1 MFPKETSVDDKKVEE
16 IAFRVV
22 GDMGGSFVMALGYI
36 GDRLGLFTAMAG
48 AGPVT
53 SVQLATKTDLN
64 ERYVREWAKAMVA
77 AEYIDYEPESE
88 RFVMTEEQAFVLAND
103 DSPMSVG
110 GGLHFT
116 TPSIYNVPKV
126 MKAFREGGGVCY
138 NEIGDEI
145 PEGIERFFRPGYI
158 HFLAK
163 DWIGALP
170 GMSDRLARG
179 AAVVDVGCG
188 RGQSTLAIGR
198 AFENSTVLGVDN
210 HAESIAYA
218 RRLAKDEGLEN
229 VSFLETSADKIPTDK
244 KFDLVCSFDCIHDM
258 VDPGGTLTAIREVM
272 ADDGIYFWSE
282 PNGSERP
289 DENRNIVGRL
299 FASISP
305 LHCMTVSL
313 CHKGEGLGTLIGERG
328 ARALA
333 ESAGFSSFEKVSI
346 DNPFNQFFALRR

>member
-1 MFPKETSVDDKKVEE
+1 MDDKKVEE
-16 IAFRVV
+16 IAFRVI

-36 GDRLGLFTAMAG
+36 GDRLGPFTAMAG
-48 AGPVT
+48 GGPLT

-88 RFVMTEEQAFVLAND
+88 RFVMTDEQAFVLAND

-188 RGQSTLAIGR
+188 RGQSSLAIGR
-198 AFENSTVLGVDN
+198 AFENSTVLGIDN

-218 RRLAKDEGLEN
+218 RRLAKDEGLDN
-229 VSFLETSADKIPTDK
+229 VSFLETSADKIPSGK

-282 PNGSERP
+282 PNGSEQP
-289 DENRNIVGRL
+289 DENRNILGRL

>member
-1 MFPKETSVDDKKVEE
+1 MDEQKVEAL
-16 IAFRVV
+16 AFRVI

-36 GDRLGLFTAMAG
+36 GDRLGIFAAMAG
-48 AGPVT
+48 AGPIT
-53 SVQLATKTDLN
+53 SSELAAKTNLN

-77 AEYIDYEPESE
+77 AEYVDYDPESE
-88 RFVMTEEQAFVLAND
+88 RYVMTEEQAFVLAND

-145 PEGIERFFRPGYI
+145 PEGIERFFRPGYV

-179 AAVVDVGCG
+179 GAIVDVGCG
-188 RGQSTLAIGR
+188 RGQSTVAMGR
-198 AFENSTVLGVDN
+198 AFRTSTVLGVDN

-218 RRLAKDEGLEN
+218 RAMAAREGLDN
-229 VSFLETSADKIPTDK
+229 VTFLEAPADQLPRDQT
-244 KFDLVCSFDCIHDM
+244 FDLVCSFDCIHDM
-258 VDPGGTLTAIREVM
+258 VDPRGTLVAIRTAL

-282 PNGSERP
+282 PNGSDNP
-289 DENRNIVGRL
+289 HENRNILGRL
-299 FASISP
+299 FAAISP

-333 ESAGFSSFEKVSI
+333 ESAGFSHFEKVPI

>member
-1 MFPKETSVDDKKVEE
+1 MDEKKIEE

-36 GDRLGLFTAMAG
+36 GDRLGLFAALAG
-48 AGPVT
+48 AGPLT
-53 SVQLATKTDLN
+53 SVQLATKTNLN

-77 AEYIDYEPESE
+77 AEYIDYEPETE
-88 RFVMTEEQAFVLAND
+88 RFVMTTEQAFVLAND

-163 DWIGALP
+163 DWIGSLP
-170 GMSDRLARG
+170 GMSDRLVRG
-179 AAVVDVGCG
+179 GAVVDVGCG

-198 AFENSTVLGVDN
+198 AFRNSTVLGVDN

-218 RRLAKDEGLEN
+218 RRLAADENLEN
-229 VSFLETSADKIPTDK
+229 VSFLEASADAIPVDK

-258 VDPGGTLTAIREVM
+258 VNPSGTLTAIRNVM
-272 ADDGIYFWSE
+272 AADGIYFWSE
-282 PNGSERP
+282 PNGSEQP
-289 DENRNIVGRL
+289 HENRNILGRL

-333 ESAGFSSFEKVSI
+333 ESAGFSSFEKVAI

>member
-1 MFPKETSVDDKKVEE
+1 MDDKKVEE

-126 MKAFREGGGVCY
+126 MKAFREGGGVGY

-258 VDPGGTLTAIREVM
+258 VDPGGTLTAIREGM

-289 DENRNIVGRL
+289 DENRNILGRL